1 MLSVPKGADL
11 RLVLADKAYRLGQAV
26 GDLASIPVYATVK
39 EVEGAR
45 LPGGATGTLIEIN
58 YMALYANNGAYKLG
72 ITGRETGEHEGDWE
86 HITVRCTTSGKLVAV
101 YYGAHRHGDGAW
113 VAAADVLRERRS
125 GRIVSYVAVNGH
137 GAYSRP
143 ATWRRIFGLANDVTA
158 AGGPVWAP
166 RKCIVVTRPR
176 EGVHMPGNVPPDP
189 VGQQELA
196 VVQDRGTKAYAALE
210 RGGVREG
217 ALVDL
222 SAAAELSSMP
232 VRAVAEFTPW
242 LEWRLKWGT
251 QAAPQLQQWFWRAE
265 HPSGTTSVKRVCLPC
280 VRN

>member
-1 MLSVPKGADL
+1 MLGVPKGADL
-11 RLVLADKAYRLGQAV
+11 RLVLADKAYHHGQAQ
-26 GDLASIPVYATVK
+26 GDLESVPVYATVK
-39 EVEGAR
+39 EVEGAK
-45 LPGGATGTLIEIN
+45 LHGGATGTLLEIN

-101 YYGAHRHGDGAW
+101 YYGAHRHGDGKW
-113 VAAADVLRERRS
+113 VAAADVPRERQS
-125 GRIVSYVAVNGH
+125 GRIVSYVAINGH
-137 GAYSRP
+137 GAYPAP
-143 ATWRRIFGLANDVTA
+143 ATWRRIFGIANDVTA
-158 AGGPVWAP
+158 ARGPVWAP

-176 EGVHMPGNVPPDP
+176 EGVHMPGNVPSDP

-196 VVQDRGTKAYAALE
+196 VVQDRGTRAYAPLD
-210 RGGVREG
+210 GGVAAG

-222 SAAAELSSMP
+222 HGTADVSAIS
-232 VRAVAEFTPW
+232 VRAVPEFTPW

-251 QAAPQLQQWFWRAE
+251 QLAPQLQQWFWRAE
-265 HPSGTTSVKRVCLPC
+265 HPAGTTAAKRVCLPC